1 MRWIAMTVLVPF
13 FLAAPFAHLPLAGM
27 PLQTF
32 AHGILPGVGHPLL
45 GFDHL
50 FFVMT
55 RHQKY

>member
-1 MRWIAMTVLVPF
+1 MVAIT
-13 FLAAPFAHLPLAGM
+13 FLAALYSAPAFAHPPLAGM

-32 AHGILPGVGHPLL
+32 AHGIPSGVGHPLL

-55 RHQKY
+55 GPQK